1 MSPSLTLVEMMTT
14 TLLMKIDH
22 FHLLLHPLQNPN
34 DMPRS
39 NDEEKSRSPRVVI
52 WRMRKLS
59 HLDYCKD
66 RNVMV

>member
-39 NDEEKSRSPRVVI
+39 NDEEKSRSLRVVI

>member
-1 MSPSLTLVEMMTT
+1 MSPSLTLVEMMAT
-14 TLLMKIDH
+14 TLLMRVDH

-39 NDEEKSRSPRVVI
+39 NDEEKSRSPRMVI

-59 HLDYCKD
+59 LLDYCKD
-66 RNVMV
+66 HNVRV

>member
-1 MSPSLTLVEMMTT
+1 MSPSLTLVGMMAT
-14 TLLMKIDH
+14 TLLMRVDH

-39 NDEEKSRSPRVVI
+39 NDEEKSRSTRVVI

-59 HLDYCKD
+59 LLDYCKD
-66 RNVMV
+66 HNVMV